1 MRKETP
7 LTALDRARVQSL
19 PWDGRWQPVA
29 PQQTGLQVLRAL
41 DLAVLAE
48 FIDWTPFFQSW
59 ELPGRY
65 PAILES
71 ASVGET
77 ARSLFADGKAMLQEI
92 IAEKWLTAHAV
103 FGLYPANARGDD
115 IEIYRDETRQ
125 EVAMVWPN
133 LRQQRERLPGK
144 PYLCLA
150 DYLAP
155 VGTPDWIGA
164 FAVTAGI
171 GIEKKLAEFAAA
183 HDDYRAILLKALA
196 DRLAEAAAEWLHRE
210 VRRHYWGYARDEQ
223 LDNDALIREAYQG
236 IRPAPGY
243 PACHD
248 HRVKQALFALLDA
261 PANAG
266 MNLTENFAMTPA
278 ASVSGFYLAHPQAQY
293 FAISKIGADQLQDWA
308 KRCGLSQE
316 EAARWLAPVL

>member
-1 MRKETP
+1 
-7 LTALDRARVQSL
+7 
-19 PWDGRWQPVA
+19 
-29 PQQTGLQVLRAL
+29 
-41 DLAVLAE
+41 
-48 FIDWTPFFQSW
+48 
-59 ELPGRY
+59 
-65 PAILES
+65 
-71 ASVGET
+71 
-77 ARSLFADGKAMLQEI
+77 MLQEI
-92 IAEKWLTAHAV
+92 IAEQWLTAHAV

-243 PACHD
+243 PACPD

-261 PANAG
+261 PANAD

-293 FAISKIGADQLQDWA
+293 FAIGKIGPDQLQDWA
-308 KRCGLSQE
+308 KRCGLSVE